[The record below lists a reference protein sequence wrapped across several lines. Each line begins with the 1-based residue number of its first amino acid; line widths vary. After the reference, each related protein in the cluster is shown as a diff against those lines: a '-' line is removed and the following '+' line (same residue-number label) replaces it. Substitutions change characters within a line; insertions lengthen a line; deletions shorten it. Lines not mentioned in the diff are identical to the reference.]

1 MALNSTFQM
10 KKPTTLPI
18 ESIAE
23 SELLQRLPGIWSD
36 NSPEMLGLA
45 EDVLAH
51 GIHEPLVVME
61 TDHDGSDY
69 PGYVFLI
76 DGRHRLQAARLAG
89 LTEVPVIYR
98 PAEEAADI
106 ILSTLV
112 HRRHYSKGAL
122 AYLSYPIV
130 ADKLKNAT
138 HGGARRSRPTESVLN
153 TLDSVAASLGL
164 SSDTLLQARGVHD
177 MFRRSPSLKEEFEP
191 RILSGEIGL
200 GACLAGLRGKETTEG
215 GRRSAPDYLG
225 INAKGEICGLLPK
238 SLVTM
243 SNGFQTWGD
252 LDAEARALFRQKF
265 VELLDSAPPELLA
278 GLKGGRKS

>member
-61 TDHDGSDY
+61 TDHDGEGH

-89 LTEVPVIYR
+89 FSEVPVIYR

-106 ILSTLV
+106 ILSTLI
-112 HRRHYSKGAL
+112 HRRHYLKGAL

-130 ADKLKNAT
+130 ASKLQQ
-138 HGGARRSRPTESVLN
+138 GAGRPKKLPTQSVIS
-153 TLDSVAASLGL
+153 LDSLAASLGL